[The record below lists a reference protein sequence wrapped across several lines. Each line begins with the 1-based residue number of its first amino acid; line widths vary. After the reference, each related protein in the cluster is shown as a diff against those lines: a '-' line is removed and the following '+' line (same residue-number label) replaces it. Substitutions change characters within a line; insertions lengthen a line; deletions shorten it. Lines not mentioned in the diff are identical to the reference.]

1 MQKCFALFLWLV
13 NKIMK
18 RKTVVW
24 NWYPIDEIDLAKEIG
39 FDLLPGCIITNDY
52 YDVNNANKD
61 DFNVIIIN
69 HFFGKTIKQ
78 RTMEDLSWADLV
90 VHYTP
95 EIIYGPWEDYQE
107 TIIKHFNNK
116 NFITVCNGV
125 VDMPHYPAARVYKDA
140 QTFFTR
146 VARYCPAVKL
156 AKTTVEKPIMFDALL
171 GKKDLRRDK
180 VFRSLKDNNL
190 LGDNLVN
197 YYEEQGQDA
206 TSIYR
211 STDLYSIDDNPI
223 TGFSTYPA
231 TPGGVPRSHMVP
243 HEIYNR
249 TWFSVVAETNS
260 RTTFMTEK
268 TAKCLL
274 SGRMFVM
281 LGEKGHMAKLQ
292 SYGYKTFS
300 THIDESYDDIDNE
313 DERIRQALAQ
323 VKLLTQ
329 RKDLGAVMTQ
339 LHETFVHNQ
348 KKCIDNTDRLDR
360 LRKFLLPYCVG
371 KL

>member
-1 MQKCFALFLWLV
+1 MIK
-13 NKIMK
+13 N
-18 RKTVVW
+18 
-24 NWYPIDEIDLAKEIG
+24 E
-39 FDLLPGCIITNDY
+39 Y
-52 YDVNNANKD
+52 YDVNKANKD
-61 DFNVIIIN
+61 EFNVIIIN
-69 HFFGKTIKQ
+69 YFFGKGIGK
-78 RTMEDLSWADLV
+78 RIMEDLSWADLV

-107 TIIKHFNNK
+107 TVTKNFNNK

-125 VDMPHYPAARVYKDA
+125 VDMPHYPAARVYIDA

-156 AKTTVEKPIMFDALL
+156 VNTIIEKPIMFDALL

-206 TSIYR
+206 TSIHR
-211 STDLYSIDDNPI
+211 STDLDRIDDNPI
-223 TGFSTYPA
+223 TGFSSSPA
-231 TPGGVPRSHMVP
+231 TSGGVPRSHMIP
-243 HEIYNR
+243 HEIYKR

-260 RTTFMTEK
+260 RTTFITEK
-268 TAKCLL
+268 TTKCLL
-274 SGRMFVM
+274 SGRMFV
-281 LGEKGHMAKLQ
+281 LFGEKGHLAKLR

-300 THIDESYDDIDNE
+300 THIDERYDDIENE
-313 DERIRQALAQ
+313 DERIKQALTQ

-329 RKDLGAVMTQ
+329 RKDLGTTMTQ

-348 KKCIDNTDRLDR
+348 EQCLNNIDRLER

>member
-1 MQKCFALFLWLV
+1 
-13 NKIMK
+13 MK

-24 NWYPIDEIDLAKEIG
+24 NWYPVDEFDLAKEIG
-39 FDLLPGCIITNDY
+39 FDLLPGCVITNDY
-52 YDVNNANKD
+52 YDVNKANKD

-69 HFFGKTIKQ
+69 HFLGKAIEPRTI
-78 RTMEDLSWADLV
+78 EDLSWADLI

-95 EIIYGPWEDYQE
+95 EIIYGPWKDYQE

-116 NFITVCNGV
+116 NFVTVCNGV
-125 VDMPHYPAARVYKDA
+125 VDMPSYPAARVYKDA

-156 AKTTVEKPIMFDALL
+156 VNTTVEKSIMFDALL

-197 YYEEQGQDA
+197 YYEERGKDA

-211 STDLYSIDDNPI
+211 SMDLYTIDDNPI

-231 TPGGVPRSHMVP
+231 TPGGVPRSHMIP
-243 HEIYNR
+243 HGIYNR
-249 TWFSVVAETNS
+249 TWFSMVAETNS
-260 RTTFMTEK
+260 RTTFITEK

-274 SGRMFVM
+274 SGRMFV
-281 LGEKGHMAKLQ
+281 LFGEKGHLAKLQ
-292 SYGYKTFS
+292 SYGYKTFAPY
-300 THIDESYDDIDNE
+300 INESYDEIDNE
-313 DERIRQALAQ
+313 DDRIQSAFEQ
-323 VKLLTQ
+323 VKVLTQ
-329 RKDLGAVMTQ
+329 NKDIANIIKE
-339 LHETFVHNQ
+339 LHPTFLHNQ
-348 KKCIDNTDRLDR
+348 KLLLDNESRLQR
-360 LRKFLLPYCVG
+360 IKNFLCPYLIS
-371 KL
+371 KE